1 MKNNYFNFKQ
11 WKDKMLLTNEQGRYI
26 LLGKRDFL
34 NLVNKRYDLLSK
46 EILQTLKDRF
56 FIYDID
62 EDVFIEKVA
71 NAYRD
76 NKQYLFSA
84 TSLHIFVM
92 TNACNMCC
100 VYCQAQDSAQ
110 EKKGKMQEMTAK
122 AAVDIALQSPNE
134 YLTFE
139 FQGGE
144 PLLNFETIKYIVE
157 YSEQN
162 KNHKQIQYSLVTN
175 TLLLNEEM
183 IQFFKKYDVSIST
196 SLDGCKEVH
205 NSNRPKIDG
214 DGTYDYVSRN
224 IKWLQSNDIQV
235 GAIETTTKISLK
247 NAEKIIET
255 YHNLGLN
262 HLFIRPLTPLGYA
275 KEHWAEIGYE
285 PEEFLKFY
293 KQCILILLEHNRNG
307 IRMSEGHARIFLKKI
322 LTGYSENY
330 MELRSP
336 CGAGIGQMAYYYDGN
351 IYTCDEGRMVAEM
364 GDQMFCLG
372 NVNYSTYDDLME
384 NRVCKVTC
392 QASVL
397 ESLPGCCDCVYHP
410 YCGVCPVISYASDNS
425 IYTRESNVYRC
436 KIYKGILD
444 ILFEILLE
452 EPGAEGILKAW
463 I

>member
-183 IQFFKKYDVSIST
+183 IQFFKEYDLSIST

-255 YHNLGLN
+255 YHNLRLN

-275 KEHWAEIGYE
+275 KEHWSEIGYE
-285 PEEFLKFY
+285 PEEFLEFY
-293 KQCILILLEHNRNG
+293 KQCILILLEYNRNG

-364 GDQMFCLG
+364 GDQMFRLG

-425 IYTRESNVYRC
+425 IYARESNVYRC

-444 ILFEILLE
+444 ILFEILFE
-452 EPGAEGILKAW
+452 EPDAEDILKTW

>member
-1 MKNNYFNFKQ
+1 MH
-11 WKDKMLLTNEQGRYI
+11 I
-26 LLGKRDFL
+26 
-34 NLVNKRYDLLSK
+34 
-46 EILQTLKDRF
+46 EI
-56 FIYDID
+56 
-62 EDVFIEKVA
+62 
-71 NAYRD
+71 

-452 EPGAEGILKAW
+452 EPGAEDILKAW

>member
-336 CGAGIGQMAYYYDGN
+336 CGAGIGQMAYYYYGN

-452 EPGAEGILKAW
+452 EPGAEDILKAW

>member
-1 MKNNYFNFKQ
+1 MRNNYCNFKQ

-26 LLGKRDFL
+26 LLGKRDFV
-34 NLVNKRYDLLSK
+34 NLVNKRYDLLS
-46 EILQTLKDRF
+46 EETLQKLKDRF

-84 TSLHIFVM
+84 TSLHIFVL

-110 EKKGKMQEMTAK
+110 EKKGKMQEITAK

-175 TLLLNEEM
+175 TLLLDEEM

-214 DGTYDYVSRN
+214 DGTYDYVSKN

-255 YHNLGLN
+255 YHNLGLT

-275 KEHWAEIGYE
+275 KEHWSEIGYE
-285 PEEFLKFY
+285 PEEFLEFY

-364 GDQMFCLG
+364 GDQMFRLG
-372 NVNYSTYDDLME
+372 NVNHSTYDDLME

-425 IYTRESNVYRC
+425 IYARESNVYRC

-452 EPGAEGILKAW
+452 EPDAEDILKTW

>member
-410 YCGVCPVISYASDNS
+410 YCVVCPVISYASDNS

-452 EPGAEGILKAW
+452 EPGAEDILKAW

>member
-92 TNACNMCC
+92 TNAFNMCC

-205 NSNRPKIDG
+205 NSKIDG

-452 EPGAEGILKAW
+452 EPGAEDILKAW

>member
-11 WKDKMLLTNEQGRYI
+11 WKDRMLLTNEQGRYI
-26 LLGKRDFL
+26 LLEKRDFV
-34 NLVNKRYDLLSK
+34 NLVNKRYDLLSE
-46 EILQTLKDRF
+46 EILQKLTDCF

-84 TSLHIFVM
+84 TSLHIFVL

-452 EPGAEGILKAW
+452 EPGAEDILKAW

>member
-364 GDQMFCLG
+364 GDQMFHLG

-425 IYTRESNVYRC
+425 IYARESNVYRC

-444 ILFEILLE
+444 ILFEILFE
-452 EPGAEGILKAW
+452 EPDAEDILKTW

>member
-26 LLGKRDFL
+26 LLRKRDFL

-452 EPGAEGILKAW
+452 EPGAEDILKAW

>member
-1 MKNNYFNFKQ
+1 
-11 WKDKMLLTNEQGRYI
+11 MLLTNEQGRYI

-224 IKWLQSNDIQV
+224 IKWLQRNDIQV

-293 KQCILILLEHNRNG
+293 KQCILILLEHYRNG

-452 EPGAEGILKAW
+452 EPGAEDILKAW

>member
-1 MKNNYFNFKQ
+1 MRNNYFNFKQ

-26 LLGKRDFL
+26 LLGKRDFV
-34 NLVNKRYDLLSK
+34 NLVNKRYDLLS
-46 EILQTLKDRF
+46 EETLQKLKDRF

-84 TSLHIFVM
+84 TSLHIFVL

-110 EKKGKMQEMTAK
+110 EKKGKMQEITAK

-175 TLLLNEEM
+175 TLLLDEEM

-214 DGTYDYVSRN
+214 DGTYDYFRKN

-255 YHNLGLN
+255 YHNLGLT

-275 KEHWAEIGYE
+275 KEHWSEIGYE
-285 PEEFLKFY
+285 PEEFLEFY

-364 GDQMFCLG
+364 GDQMFRLG
-372 NVNYSTYDDLME
+372 NVNHSTYDDLME

-425 IYTRESNVYRC
+425 IYARESNVYRC

-452 EPGAEGILKAW
+452 EPDAEDILKTW

>member
-1 MKNNYFNFKQ
+1 M
-11 WKDKMLLTNEQGRYI
+11 
-26 LLGKRDFL
+26 

-452 EPGAEGILKAW
+452 EPGAEDILKAW

>member
-26 LLGKRDFL
+26 LLKKRDFV
-34 NLVNKRYDLLSK
+34 NLVNKRYDLLS
-46 EILQTLKDRF
+46 EETLQKLKDRF

-84 TSLHIFVM
+84 TSLHIFVL

-110 EKKGKMQEMTAK
+110 EKKGKMQEITAR

-183 IQFFKKYDVSIST
+183 IQFFKKYDVAIST

-214 DGTYDYVSRN
+214 DGTYDYVSGS

-275 KEHWAEIGYE
+275 KEHWSEIGYE
-285 PEEFLKFY
+285 PEEFLEFY
-293 KQCILILLEHNRNG
+293 KQCILILLEYNRNG

-425 IYTRESNVYRC
+425 IYARESNVYRC

-444 ILFEILLE
+444 ILFEILLG
-452 EPGAEGILKAW
+452 EPDAEDILKTW

>member
-1 MKNNYFNFKQ
+1 MRNNYFNFKQ

-26 LLGKRDFL
+26 LLGKRDFV
-34 NLVNKRYDLLSK
+34 NLVNKRYDLLS
-46 EILQTLKDRF
+46 EETLQKLKDRF

-84 TSLHIFVM
+84 TSLHIFVL

-110 EKKGKMQEMTAK
+110 EKKGKMQEITAK

-175 TLLLNEEM
+175 TLLLDEEM

-214 DGTYDYVSRN
+214 DGTYDYVSKN

-255 YHNLGLN
+255 YHNLGLT

-275 KEHWAEIGYE
+275 KEHWSEIGYE
-285 PEEFLKFY
+285 PEEFLEFY

-364 GDQMFCLG
+364 GDQMFRLG
-372 NVNYSTYDDLME
+372 NVNHSTYDDLME

-425 IYTRESNVYRC
+425 IYARESNVYRC

-452 EPGAEGILKAW
+452 EPDAEDILKTW

>member
-410 YCGVCPVISYASDNS
+410 YCGVCPVISYVSDNS

-452 EPGAEGILKAW
+452 EPGAEDILKAW

>member
-34 NLVNKRYDLLSK
+34 NLVNKRYNLLSK

-62 EDVFIEKVA
+62 EDIFIEKVA

-452 EPGAEGILKAW
+452 EPGAEDILKAW

>member
-62 EDVFIEKVA
+62 EDIFIEKVA

-452 EPGAEGILKAW
+452 EPGAEDILKAW

>member
-336 CGAGIGQMAYYYDGN
+336 CGVGIGQMAYYYDGN

-452 EPGAEGILKAW
+452 EPGAEDILKAW

>member
-425 IYTRESNVYRC
+425 IYTKESNVYRC

-452 EPGAEGILKAW
+452 EPGAEDILKAW

>member
-62 EDVFIEKVA
+62 EDIFIEKVA

-425 IYTRESNVYRC
+425 IYTRESNIYRC

-452 EPGAEGILKAW
+452 EPGAEDILKAW

>member
-196 SLDGCKEVH
+196 SLDDCKEVH

-452 EPGAEGILKAW
+452 EPGAEDILKAW

>member
-351 IYTCDEGRMVAEM
+351 IYICDEGRMVAEM

-452 EPGAEGILKAW
+452 EPGAEDILKAW